1 MSDAQ
6 TVSANTSVSPAF
18 LRNASL
24 DDEIRKKRRQANK
37 LGSVQIDASTL
48 PLCGQ
53 SFLRGNPSLIHGFPP
68 LLSSLLVDGVPHSL
82 LHSCLAAG
90 CLPSQCPRLVDFGR
104 TFLKQLRDS
113 CIINDRQRPLSSR
126 TCSRRTEPIGSEPTD
141 A

>member
-53 SFLRGNPSLIHGFPP
+53 SFLRGNTSLIHGFPP
-68 LLSSLLVDGVPHSL
+68 RFSARCLSMV
-82 LHSCLAAG
+82 
-90 CLPSQCPRLVDFGR
+90 
-104 TFLKQLRDS
+104 
-113 CIINDRQRPLSSR
+113 SR
-126 TCSRRTEPIGSEPTD
+126 TVFSTLASPQVASRANAQDLWISAARF
-141 A
+141 